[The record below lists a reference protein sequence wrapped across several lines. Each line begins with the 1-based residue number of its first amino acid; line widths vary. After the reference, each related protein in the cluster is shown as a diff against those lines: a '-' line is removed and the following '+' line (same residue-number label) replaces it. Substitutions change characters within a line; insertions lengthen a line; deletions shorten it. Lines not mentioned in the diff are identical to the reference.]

1 MVFPSSKR
9 YININCGPCKA
20 SEPVNRSKQQFDR
33 LEEII
38 ADFANKHEASLNEAA
53 ILKGENGKIQ
63 DENKKLQN
71 ENQKLQDENGKLRDE
86 AEKLRSNIEDLITCQ
101 ICLERFQSA
110 GERLPC
116 KLKCPHIMCKKC
128 AEDWLKKVI

>member
-53 ILKGENGKIQ
+53 ILKDFIAQ
-63 DENKKLQN
+63 
-71 ENQKLQDENGKLRDE
+71 
-86 AEKLRSNIEDLITCQ
+86 
-101 ICLERFQSA
+101 F
-110 GERLPC
+110 
-116 KLKCPHIMCKKC
+116 LKFLYIYL
-128 AEDWLKKVI
+128 DYT